1 MDKIKIIGGYPLKGT
16 VKIQGA
22 KNAALPILISTILF
36 NEEVTIGNIPQ
47 LEDITTTLAILKE
60 LNLEITSKN
69 ANTFTF
75 NSVNVNNFQASY
87 DLVSTM
93 RASMLIL
100 GPLLAKYKQAIVPLP
115 GGCSIG
121 QRPIDLHIKALR
133 QMGAKIT
140 IEHGN
145 IIASA
150 KNGLLGTEINFDKV
164 SVGATEH
171 IIMAAVLA
179 NGKTIIHN
187 AACEPE
193 IVDLANF
200 LNKGGAKIT
209 GQGTSTIKITGVEFL
224 GNTNY
229 TIMPDRIEAGSYAL
243 AAIATKGEVILEN
256 VKQDIFGD
264 FLTILEKIGA
274 KLKWL
279 NATLLQVTAPKEIIA
294 VDIITAPF
302 PAFPTDLQ
310 SPFMSTMLCAKGDS
324 TIKEEIFENR
334 FTHVPELARMGA
346 EIIIQD
352 PHSVLVKGKSYLTS
366 ANVKATDL
374 RAAFALIIAGLVAE
388 GETVVTKL
396 HHLDRGY
403 EDVVG
408 KLSNLKAKITRGK

>member
-1 MDKIKIIGGYPLKGT
+1 MDKIKITGGYPLKGT

-36 NEEVTIGNIPQ
+36 NEEVTIANIPK

-60 LNLEITSKN
+60 LNLSITSKDS
-69 ANTFTF
+69 NTFTF
-75 NSVNVNNFQASY
+75 NSSNINKFQASY

-100 GPLLAKYKQAIVPLP
+100 GPLLSKYKQAIVPLP

-150 KNGLLGTEINFDKV
+150 KNGLQGTEINFSKV

-179 NGKTIIHN
+179 KGKTVIHN

-193 IVDLANF
+193 IIDLANF
-200 LNKGGAKIT
+200 LNSSGAKIT
-209 GQGTSTIKITGVEFL
+209 GQGTSTIKITGVESL
-224 GNTNY
+224 TSINY

-243 AAIATKGEVILEN
+243 AAIATKGEVVLEN

-264 FLTILEKIGA
+264 FLTVLEKIGA
-274 KLKWL
+274 KLKWV
-279 NATLLQVTAPKEIIA
+279 NATSLKVTAPKEVIPVNIT
-294 VDIITAPF
+294 TAPF

-310 SPFMSTMLCAKGDS
+310 SPFMSTMLCANGDCV
-324 TIKEEIFENR
+324 IKEEI
-334 FTHVPELARMGA
+334 LKIG
-346 EIIIQD
+346 
-352 PHSVLVKGKSYLTS
+352 LTMFL
-366 ANVKATDL
+366 N
-374 RAAFALIIAGLVAE
+374 
-388 GETVVTKL
+388 
-396 HHLDRGY
+396 
-403 EDVVG
+403 
-408 KLSNLKAKITRGK
+408 